1 MFKKILLSPFYLCK
15 YIFLFYVYILKYT
28 FIFFKKLCYYIFVLP
43 VKLLHNI
50 KYSYTNV
57 EQFNGMDGHEFEY
70 ACADILRKNGFDN
83 VEVTRG
89 SGDFG
94 VDIIARKGN
103 LNYAIQCKCYNHKL
117 NNAPIQEVVAGMS
130 AYNCNAAA
138 VMTNQYFTEPAK
150 ELARIN
156 NVELWDAD
164 VLSQMM
170 SKNRYVKNYKQSS
183 NANQRETQPITKVKV
198 QDIQTKEDNYNKH
211 ETPENDHSKK
221 TIANNQQK
229 SLTDEQI
236 QIINYL
242 DDFEE
247 NNKLYKQHLTQ
258 ICEYTINF
266 FAINTIL
273 ITVANI
279 DIDYE
284 NYEEILEIKM
294 LDNKTRTSQIK
305 KSTHDLALHLGVEYV
320 KYVFPTS
327 TKGTIGLKMPLPSFM
342 HEQIKLLNKYQKD
355 NQIQN
360 QT

>member
-1 MFKKILLSPFYLCK
+1 MFKKIILSPFILLK
-15 YIFLFYVYILKYT
+15 YIYLFYLYIFKYT
-28 FIFFKKLCYYIFVLP
+28 FIFFKKLCYYIFVFP
-43 VKLLHNI
+43 VKRLHNI
-50 KYSYTNV
+50 KHSYTNV

-130 AYNCNAAA
+130 AYNCNSAA

-150 ELARIN
+150 RLARIN

-164 VLSQMM
+164 ILSQMM
-170 SKNRYVKNYKQSS
+170 SKSRYAKNHKQSS
-183 NANQRETQPITKVKV
+183 NANQRETQPITKVKI
-198 QDIQTKEDNYNKH
+198 QDVQTKEDNYNKH
-211 ETPENDHSKK
+211 ETPENDYSRSSFTNK
-221 TIANNQQK
+221 QQK
-229 SLTDEQI
+229 IFTDENI
-236 QIINYL
+236 QIYNNL
-242 DDFEE
+242 DYMEE
-247 NNKLYKQHLTQ
+247 NYKLYKQHLTQ

-266 FAINTIL
+266 FAINTIR

-279 DIDYE
+279 DINYE
-284 NYEEILEIKM
+284 NYEEILEIKI
-294 LDNKTRTSQIK
+294 LDNKTRTSHIK
-305 KSTHDLALHLGVEYV
+305 KLTNDLALHLGVEYV
-320 KYVFPTS
+320 EYVFPTS

-342 HEQIKLLNKYQKD
+342 HEQIKLHNKF
-355 NQIQN
+355 
-360 QT
+360 